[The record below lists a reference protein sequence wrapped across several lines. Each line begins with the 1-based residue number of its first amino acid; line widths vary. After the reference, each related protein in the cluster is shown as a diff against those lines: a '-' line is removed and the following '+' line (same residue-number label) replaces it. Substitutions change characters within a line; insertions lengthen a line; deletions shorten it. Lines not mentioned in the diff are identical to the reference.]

1 MHSFQDLKTLYREIS
16 SRESMR
22 ERLGSDAI
30 FASVNRQAIAEEGE
44 TAFLIEKTDQQSFLT
59 LMAGV
64 IATGP
69 VQWI

>member
-1 MHSFQDLKTLYREIS
+1 
-16 SRESMR
+16 MR
-22 ERLGSDAI
+22 ERFASDAV

-44 TAFLIEKTDQQSFLT
+44 TAFLIEKTDQQSLLT
-59 LMAGV
+59 VMAGV